1 MSQSI
6 KWRKGHTEGMG
17 LDDGAYWEALAQQRK
32 EKRRVA
38 QSMGMDRKPT
48 PAEKSVVKS
57 SVPDLT
63 LDQLTP
69 QGLET
74 PNWVKQITKGDKRK
88 MVNEMNRLKVKQ
100 RIHDDLYG
108 ATGLHSQSF
117 KKP

>member
-1 MSQSI
+1 MGI
-6 KWRKGHTEGMG
+6 GEGV
-17 LDDGAYWEALAQQRK
+17 AYWAALAGQRK

-48 PAEKSVVKS
+48 AAERSVIKA

-63 LDQLTP
+63 LDQLPP

-74 PNWVKQITKGDKRK
+74 PDWVKQITKGDKRK
-88 MVNEMNRLKVKQ
+88 MVKEMNRLKVKQ
-100 RIHDDLYG
+100 RIHDELYG

>member
-1 MSQSI
+1 
-6 KWRKGHTEGMG
+6 MG
-17 LDDGAYWEALAQQRK
+17 FDDGAYWTALAQQRR

-48 PAEKSVVKS
+48 PAEKSIIKA

-63 LDQLTP
+63 LDQMTP
-69 QGLET
+69 PGLEA
-74 PNWVKQITKGDKRK
+74 PAWVNQLTKGDKRK
-88 MVNEMNRLKVKQ
+88 MVKEMSRLKAKQ

-117 KKP
+117 KKS